1 VADISARRR
10 LEWSARARRDL
21 LSIDEFYS
29 RFGAAIAHRVTDVI
43 VEAAVILELNPLIG
57 VKGKRQGTRHRLIA
71 EYPYCIVY
79 RVKPTAVQ
87 IVRVLHQTRKYF
99 N

>member
-1 VADISARRR
+1 MAGKNARLR

-29 RFGAAIAHRVTDVI
+29 RFGAPIANRVTGAI
-43 VEAAVILELNPLIG
+43 VEAAAILELNPLIG
-57 VKGKRQGTRHRLIA
+57 VKGRRQGTRHRIIA

-79 RVKPTAVQ
+79 RVKPKVVQ
-87 IVRVLHQTRKYF
+87 IVRVLHQSRKYF

>member
-1 VADISARRR
+1 MAGKNAKLR

-29 RFGAAIAHRVTDVI
+29 RFGAAIAHRVTGVI
-43 VEAAVILELNPLIG
+43 VEAAVILELNSLIG

-79 RVKPTAVQ
+79 RAKPTVVQ

>member
-1 VADISARRR
+1 M
-10 LEWSARARRDL
+10 RARRDL

-29 RFGAAIAHRVTDVI
+29 RFGAPIANRVTGVI
-43 VEAAVILELNPLIG
+43 VEAAAILELNPLIG
-57 VKGKRQGTRHRLIA
+57 VKGKRQGTRHRLIT

-79 RVKPTAVQ
+79 RVKPTVVQ
-87 IVRVLHQTRKYF
+87 IARVLHQSRKYF

>member
-1 VADISARRR
+1 MANISARRR

-29 RFGAAIAHRVTDVI
+29 RFGATIANRVTSVI
-43 VEAAVILELNPLIG
+43 VESAVILELNPLIG
-57 VKGKRQGTRHRLIA
+57 VKGKRQGTRHRLIT

-79 RVKPTAVQ
+79 RVKPTVIQ
-87 IVRVLHQTRKYF
+87 IVRVLHQSRKYF

>member
-1 VADISARRR
+1 MPDISARLR
-10 LEWSARARRDL
+10 LEWSTRARRDL
-21 LSIDEFYS
+21 LSIDAFYS
-29 RFGAAIAHRVTDVI
+29 RFGAAIAHRVTGVI

-57 VKGKRQGTRHRLIA
+57 VKGKRQGTRHWLIA

-79 RVKPTAVQ
+79 RAKPTAVQ
-87 IVRVLHQTRKYF
+87 IIRVLHQSRKYF